1 MPPIPRKPKSGIFLG
16 GVGGP
21 TVSRPKK
28 DGPIVISS
36 GPGRPAPIKK
46 QPLPAYGPYDLPLTD
61 VEKRIVIRKRTPKF
75 VETPRGRIATGGGGV
90 GFFTKGDKSKIM
102 SRVAER
108 ALAREDATLGR
119 GTRIQESALKRD
131 VAATKA
137 RDANPNFLEGL
148 AAEVGLDDFYR
159 DNVLPEVGKAFAN
172 FWETTR
178 ETYGANIVASPANIA
193 YQLGGADEDGDVAKA
208 FDYAANLVK
217 GGVGIAKTK
226 GFEPAKPYV
235 ASAVDTATSLGGKGV
250 KAMGEL
256 DDYLQSEAPVYDSVK
271 TWADRS
277 VVKPGK
283 NAVVEALSV
292 ATNQPVNER
301 LDSAPEEDKA
311 LIFASNDIEQRDRE
325 TASSPEQRAL
335 WVQMAMGEYDSP
347 AWEGYKSPFTR
358 EQLERMSD
366 YELINVAYGTH
377 TSSIASIF
385 EAAKND
391 LKKIGAMPAAIG
403 ALNNQIRDATDKGDY
418 RGLGNMAEFL
428 ARQAVANMVALNQAA
443 LWVASAGQVG
453 QYDDLVRALKAEPI
467 LTTLDVAST
476 ATIYGKGATAAL
488 KTGGAVTRAGSI
500 VGRVPGAVG
509 AGQAVARGASAAA
522 ARPIIGA
529 PLRAAAATGRGARRI
544 ADTERVEIRDLGL
557 ERAREL
563 GATPK
568 PLRVFTP
575 NKSFLAQSLA
585 LLAKRGLEAD
595 NLLGRFLSSR
605 SVKSQSAI
613 MRAAGSQRAN
623 VMADMA
629 VGPVSKA
636 LDFVL
641 KEKPQLYDYLVY
653 ETSGASKIDLPG
665 FEETIDLSP
674 AKRADQLQEV
684 IEGRAWERV
693 VTQKNADGTESTR
706 TDVRYQEDAPEGE
719 GWQKIDLSKNE
730 RLNANTL
737 VAQLRNVAKTPQKD
751 IDEVNALLNNAYREE
766 IGNIAPSRRLAGVPA
781 QPGSEL
787 SLREILENLELE
799 NIKKVQTLGVR
810 INPNVADLPGRAAV
824 GVRERLKLG
833 QAPGLSR
840 RVTPGIAR
848 VQDETVV
855 RLSPIIAPEYRRV
868 VEEVLAKETEAAA
881 NDVARLSKA
890 GKGKKAQADLAKAE
904 QYQKDLLAASN
915 EVDRYVDSLM
925 RDAIEM
931 SDSPMGGS
939 VFYPTVKAKD
949 AKEVAFAEQA
959 LAGRGSFRN
968 IRNVHAGQFA
978 LLGDAEDI
986 NRFAGALARN
996 LRVPVMAYEFVTSL
1010 TNYLARTGALV
1021 KFSDDPA
1028 EFAKQRKL
1036 FEDLGYING
1045 DQDYKVLPVNDQ
1057 TGFLKP
1063 DDFNRINTEQA
1074 ARVAGKDVSP
1084 IGLPEEAINEIVS
1097 DAFKNNT
1104 LSEINDGLMGRQVL
1118 IVNGK
1123 RWTALQKEIEEA
1135 AKSRNNLRRLT
1146 RIWVRITLSTLPR
1159 TPIANI
1165 LGSGLLGAI
1174 GGGLGGYGPAR
1185 RLIRS
1190 GDVPP
1195 EIQNL
1200 GLAGQFGPE
1209 LGGRLPG
1216 KSGSWLRQY
1225 MDYIYS
1231 YNVKGEDMAR
1241 LATWARAT
1249 ERGLKNSDEVAQLR
1263 KDITDAQELDA
1274 AMQKLLE
1281 AVAKGKFDDGR
1292 ALTPE
1297 LEQIRSDALQK
1308 ADDFLGGAQG
1318 LTSRQRWITTAVP
1331 FWMWY
1336 KHIFKLYFYTL
1347 PTKYPKTSLTMNA
1360 FARLGYEESARNGFY
1375 DSFYEDA
1382 IKIGEEERGPNIYS
1396 RGLMTNIFPLNFG
1409 GVLESEE
1416 GAPGVQFATASMA
1429 PTLTVPLRLLGI
1441 GLPGAPVISSE
1452 GERLAGGDVFAP
1464 GYLEAG
1470 ASELERLVAPVGLV
1484 QSALSPRS
1492 SLTFNIARKITGKPL
1507 PEVQPRGEGT
1517 QYAVTP
1523 RGFSELGAPLASGEA
1538 LLRAFGIG
1546 IARTPVRGPVAKR
1559 RLRGERDR
1567 AREEQRERIKEQRE
1581 TR

>member
-1 MPPIPRKPKSGIFLG
+1 VPPIPRKPKSGIFLG

-21 TVSRPKK
+21 VASRPKK
-28 DGPIVISS
+28 GAPIVITS
-36 GPGRPAPIKK
+36 GPGRPAPIEK

-102 SRVAER
+102 NRVASR
-108 ALAREDATLGR
+108 ALALEDASTDR
-119 GTRIQESALKRD
+119 SSRISESALKRD
-131 VAATKA
+131 VADTKA
-137 RDANPNFLEGL
+137 RNSNPSFLEGL

-159 DNVLPEVGKAFAN
+159 DNVLPEVGKAFGN
-172 FWETTR
+172 LWETTR
-178 ETYGANIVASPANIA
+178 ETYGTNLIPGSPTGSM
-193 YQLGGADEDGDVAKA
+193 YEMDEDGEDGDVAKA

-217 GGVGIAKTK
+217 GGAGIAKTK
-226 GFEPAKPYV
+226 GFDPAKPYV
-235 ASAVDTATSLGGKGV
+235 ASAIDTATSLGGRGV

-271 TWADRS
+271 TWANRS

-292 ATNQPVNER
+292 VTNQPVNKRIDEA
-301 LDSAPEEDKA
+301 SEEDKA
-311 LIFASNDIEQRDRE
+311 LIFTSNDVEQEGRETAATQEQRD
-325 TASSPEQRAL
+325 L
-335 WVQMAMGEYDSP
+335 WVTMAMGEYDGD

-403 ALNNQIRDATDKGDY
+403 ALNNQIQEANDKGDY
-418 RGLGNMAEFL
+418 RGLGNMAEFI
-428 ARQAVANMVALNQAA
+428 ARQAVANMIALNQAG
-443 LWVASAGQVG
+443 LWVMTAGQVG

-467 LTTLDVAST
+467 LTGLDVAST
-476 ATIYGKGATAAL
+476 ATIYGKAATSTL
-488 KTGGAVTRAGSI
+488 KTGGALTRAGALT
-500 VGRVPGAVG
+500 GRVPGAVG
-509 AGQAVARGASAAA
+509 AGETIARGATAVA

-544 ADTERVEIRDLGL
+544 ADTERVEVRDLGL
-557 ERAREL
+557 EGAREL
-563 GATPK
+563 GATPG
-568 PLRVFTP
+568 PLRVFAP
-575 NKSFLAQSLA
+575 KQSFLAQSLA

-605 SVKSQSAI
+605 SVKSQSAVT
-613 MRAAGSQRAN
+613 RAAGSQRAN
-623 VMADMA
+623 VTADMA

-641 KEKPQLYDYLVY
+641 KKKPELYDYLVY

-665 FEETIDLSP
+665 FEDTIDLSP
-674 AKRADQLQEV
+674 AKRADQLEEV
-684 IEGRAWERV
+684 LEGRAWERT
-693 VTQKNADGTESTR
+693 VTQRNADGRESQR

-719 GWQKIDLSKNE
+719 GWQNINLSRDE

-751 IDEVNALLNNAYREE
+751 IDSVNALLNNAYREE
-766 IGNIAPSRRLAGVPA
+766 IGNVAPSRRLAGVPA

-787 SLREILENLELE
+787 SLREILENLELG
-799 NIKKVQTLGVR
+799 NIEKVQSLGVR
-810 INPNVADLPGRAAV
+810 INPNVADLPGRADV
-824 GVRERLKLG
+824 SVRERLKLG
-833 QAPGLSR
+833 EAPGLSR

-855 RLSPIIAPEYRRV
+855 RLSPIVAPEYRRV
-868 VEEVLAKETEAAA
+868 VEEVLAKETESAAK
-881 NDVARLSKA
+881 DVARLSKA

-1010 TNYLARTGALV
+1010 TNYLARTGGLV

-1028 EFAKQRKL
+1028 KFAEQRRL
-1036 FEDLGYING
+1036 FEDLGYLNG
-1045 DQDYKVLPVNDQ
+1045 DKDYRVLPVNDE

-1074 ARVAGKDVSP
+1074 ARVAGKDVAP
-1084 IGLPEEAINEIVS
+1084 VGLPEEAINEIIS
-1097 DAFKNNT
+1097 DAFKNNS
-1104 LSEINDGLMGRQVL
+1104 LSEIGDNLMGRQVL

-1135 AKSRNNLRRLT
+1135 AKSRNKLRALT
-1146 RIWVRITLSTLPR
+1146 RIWVRITLSTIPR

-1174 GGGLGGYGPAR
+1174 GGGLAGYGPAR

-1190 GDVPP
+1190 GNVPP

-1200 GLAGQFGPE
+1200 GIAGQFGPE
-1209 LGGRLPG
+1209 FKGLFPG
-1216 KSGSWLRQY
+1216 QKGSWLRQY

-1263 KDITDAQELDA
+1263 KDIADAQELDA

-1297 LEQIRSDALQK
+1297 LEQIRADALEK

-1347 PTKYPKTSLTMNA
+1347 PTKYSKTSLTMNA

-1382 IKIGEEERGPNIYS
+1382 IKIGEEERGSNIYS
-1396 RGLMTNIFPLNFG
+1396 RGITTNIFPLNFG
-1409 GVLESEE
+1409 SVGEFDE
-1416 GAPGVQFATASMA
+1416 GAPGVQFATSSVA

-1441 GLPGAPVISSE
+1441 GIPGAPVIGTE
-1452 GERLAGGDVFAP
+1452 GERLKGGDVFAP
-1464 GYLEAG
+1464 GYAEAA
-1470 ASELERLVAPVGLV
+1470 ASEFERLVAPVGLL
-1484 QSALSPRS
+1484 QSAISPRS
-1492 SLTFNIARKITGKPL
+1492 SIAFNIGRKISGDPI
-1507 PEVQPRGEGT
+1507 PEVEPRGMGT

-1523 RGFSELGAPLASGEA
+1523 RGFSELGAPLAAGEG

-1559 RLRGERDR
+1559 LIRGERER
-1567 AREEQRERIKEQRE
+1567 QSEEQRERVRE
-1581 TR
+1581 SRR